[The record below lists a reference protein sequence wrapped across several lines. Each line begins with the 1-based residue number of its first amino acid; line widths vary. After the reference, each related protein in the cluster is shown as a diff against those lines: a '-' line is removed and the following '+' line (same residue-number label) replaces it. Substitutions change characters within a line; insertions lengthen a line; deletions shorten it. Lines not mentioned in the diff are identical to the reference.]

1 MLCIRFANLSN
12 DNLLLC
18 VCLSV
23 WFFCLFFSP
32 RFLWGLVFSSNLC
45 TIILPWEKHCYK
57 LLPTRITNS
66 PDIFQQK
73 MNDLFHG
80 FKFIPEYIYEL
91 LILEKGGWK
100 DHVQKLKLTRNRP
113 KEKGIKYNTEK
124 SFFRQTEM
132 KYLGF
137 WITRDGVK
145 PINKKDRSN
154 N

>member
-1 MLCIRFANLSN
+1 
-12 DNLLLC
+12 
-18 VCLSV
+18 
-23 WFFCLFFSP
+23 
-32 RFLWGLVFSSNLC
+32 
-45 TIILPWEKHCYK
+45 
-57 LLPTRITNS
+57 
-66 PDIFQQK
+66 

-91 LILEKGGWK
+91 LILAKGGWK

-113 KEKGIKYNTEK
+113 KEKGIKYNIEK